1 MNKILKFAGYIFAGL
16 VSLLVVA
23 VIILK
28 LIPDTQYNNWITSAT
43 QSATGRDFSIGT
55 LELDI
60 GTALRVR
67 ADKVRMANADWAKQD
82 DMLLIDHLEA
92 DFGLLALLAG
102 KADIRAVV
110 EQAEVLA
117 EKNADGTSNWAM
129 GTGEPEEEAEELEVD
144 KDEFSGLPLHPVI
157 REIRIDDFKLTL
169 VKEPGATAKITQL
182 KQLLIETPDKDTTL
196 TLTANANGHPIELSG
211 NLGNMKK
218 FLDEASEP
226 VSLKADIDGNLLNL
240 SGNWGPLFPKQT
252 MNVDVDLK
260 IPATASLAEAVGM
273 EIEEFEDIFITGKI
287 VGDGN
292 KLALDPFE
300 INLDDANAEL
310 RIKGSIADLTKM
322 DGINVTTDANTA
334 SLGTLLQQL
343 HIELP
348 FPLPPVI
355 EINAEISGGLKEL
368 ALSELVI
375 VAKDEGVD
383 LKATAS
389 IGDLLGARKITG
401 KVTGTIDSLSGLSK
415 YAQMDL
421 PSLGKLDLS
430 GDLASSD
437 KALQL
442 NNLDVKLD
450 SDNIN
455 FEVTG
460 KVADLLTV
468 SGIDALAKADIRS
481 FSEQNIAELTQ
492 LLKQFDA
499 ELPVEMLPQS
509 INLSTGIQ
517 GSLEQLSLVD
527 IQGEILDEGVK
538 VGLEGAVENVIVPAG
553 VKINLSLDS
562 DSIAKL
568 SKYAGSELP
577 QTDPL
582 KVLVALTEDASK
594 HPNFTLQAETGGAN
608 VDVSG
613 ALESLALPDEIEL
626 GVAVKA
632 KSVSNFNQ
640 LAQKELPDQGPLDLS
655 AKLKLQLQKK
665 NYAINDLKLLL
676 GDQSANGNLALK
688 LPESES
694 QPTVI
699 NGKLDITYLDLGFLM
714 PEEQEVPAEGETA
727 VESAPEEGETTE
739 ETKTDNAST
748 KPAAASDRLFSD
760 KPILNKQ
767 LHDYEIDLA
776 VNAKEINFGKS
787 ELKDVQLV
795 VKLKDGLL
803 TADPIKGVG
812 EAGNINGVITI
823 DGRSEVPELKVDLNI
838 VEVPMPN
845 LGGKLDFDADLVG
858 KGRSVAELMGSL
870 NGQMLLVA
878 RDGKI
883 EGALVQKFGSGLL
896 SFAKDKGYT
905 ELECGILRV
914 DIKDGIANF
923 DKRLAAQLT
932 EVTWRGGGEI
942 DLKTEKIGI
951 GIAPKPRKG
960 IPISI
965 SGELSSLIY
974 VGGTLKHPQMQ
985 LNPKDVAVKYAKYSA
1000 YVATGGLSYLAEVV
1014 KDKIDAN
1021 KDVCELILDG
1031 TVFEDIDK
1039 ALDKEEKKAKKDA
1052 EKAEKEKSE

>member
-67 ADKVRMANADWAKQD
+67 ADKVRMANADWAKQE
-82 DMLLIDHLEA
+82 DMLLIEHLEA

-129 GTGEPEEEAEELEVD
+129 GTGEPEEEADELEVD
-144 KDEFSGLPLHPVI
+144 QDEFSGLPLHPVI

-196 TLTANANGHPIELSG
+196 TLTGNANGHPIEMSG

-218 FLDEASEP
+218 FLDDASEP

-355 EINAEISGGLKEL
+355 EINAEISGGLEEL
-368 ALSELVI
+368 ALSDLVI

-389 IGDLLGARKITG
+389 IGDLLGAKKLTG

-421 PSLGKLDLS
+421 PSLGKLELS
-430 GDLASSD
+430 GDLASND

-468 SGIDALAKADIRS
+468 SGIEALAKADIRS
-481 FSEQNIAELTQ
+481 FSEQNIAELTK
-492 LLKQFDA
+492 LLKQFDV

-509 INLSTGIQ
+509 LNLSTGIQ

-527 IQGEILDEGVK
+527 IQGEILDDGVK
-538 VGLEGAVENVIVPAG
+538 VGLDGVVENVLVPSG
-553 VKINLSLDS
+553 VKANLSLDS

-594 HPNFTLQAETGGAN
+594 HPNFTLHAETGGAN
-608 VDVSG
+608 VDVNG
-613 ALESLALPDEIEL
+613 ALESLAVPEEIEL
-626 GVAVKA
+626 GISVKA
-632 KSVSNFNQ
+632 KSISNFNQ

-655 AKLKLQLQKK
+655 AKLKMQLQKK
-665 NYAINDLKLLL
+665 NYALNDLKLLL
-676 GDQSANGNLALK
+676 DDQSALGNLAII

-699 NGKLDITYLDLGFLM
+699 NGKLDIPYLDLSFLT
-714 PEEQEVPAEGETA
+714 PKEQEVPAEGETA
-727 VESAPEEGETTE
+727 VESAPEEDETAE
-739 ETKTDNAST
+739 VAKTDNANSE
-748 KPAAASDRLFSD
+748 PAATSDRLFSD
-760 KPILNKQ
+760 EPILHEK
-767 LHDYEIDLA
+767 LLDYEIDLA
-776 VNAKEINFGKS
+776 VNAKKIKFDKS
-787 ELKDVQLV
+787 DLNDVQLV

-803 TADPIKGVG
+803 TADPITG
-812 EAGNINGVITI
+812 AGGAGKINGVVRI

-870 NGQMLLVA
+870 NGQMLVVA

-914 DIKDGIANF
+914 TVKDGIANF

-1000 YVATGGLSYLAEVV
+1000 YIATGGLSYLAEVV

-1031 TVFEDIDK
+1031 TVFEEM
-1039 ALDKEEKKAKKDA
+1039 DKEDEKAEKKAQKAA
-1052 EKAEKEKSE
+1052 EKAEKEKNK

>member
-1 MNKILKFAGYIFAGL
+1 MNKILKYAGYIFAGL

-129 GTGEPEEEAEELEVD
+129 GTGEPEEEADELEVD
-144 KDEFSGLPLHPVI
+144 KGEFSGLPLHPVI

-196 TLTANANGHPIELSG
+196 TLTGNANGHPIEMSG

-218 FLDEASEP
+218 FLHDASEP

-348 FPLPPVI
+348 FSLPPVI
-355 EINAEISGGLKEL
+355 EINAEISGGLEEL

-389 IGDLLGARKITG
+389 IGDLLSAKKITG

-421 PSLGKLDLS
+421 PSLGKLQLS
-430 GDLASSD
+430 GDLASND

-492 LLKQFDA
+492 FLKQFDVK
-499 ELPVEMLPQS
+499 LPVEMLPQS

-527 IQGEILDEGVK
+527 IQGVVLDEGVK
-538 VGLEGAVENVIVPAG
+538 VGLDGAVENVLVPTG
-553 VKINLSLDS
+553 VKANLSLDS

-568 SKYAGSELP
+568 SKYTGSELP

-594 HPNFTLQAETGGAN
+594 HPNFTLHAETGGAN
-608 VDVSG
+608 VDING
-613 ALESLALPDEIEL
+613 ALESLAVPEEIEL
-626 GVAVKA
+626 GISVKA
-632 KSVSNFNQ
+632 KSISNFNQ

-655 AKLKLQLQKK
+655 AKLKMQLQKK
-665 NYAINDLKLLL
+665 NYALNDLKLLL
-676 GDQSANGNLALK
+676 DDQSALGNLAII

-699 NGKLDITYLDLGFLM
+699 NGKLDIPYLDLSFLT
-714 PEEQEVPAEGETA
+714 PKEQEVPAEGETA
-727 VESAPEEGETTE
+727 VESAPEEDETAE
-739 ETKTDNAST
+739 VAKTDNANS
-748 KPAAASDRLFSD
+748 KSAAASDRLFSD
-760 KPILNKQ
+760 KPILHEK
-767 LHDYEIDLA
+767 LLDYEIDLA
-776 VNAKEINFGKS
+776 VNAKKIKFDKS
-787 ELKDVQLV
+787 DLNDVQLV

-803 TADPIKGVG
+803 TADPITG
-812 EAGNINGVITI
+812 AGGAGKINGVVRI

-858 KGRSVAELMGSL
+858 KGKSVAELMGSL
-870 NGQMLLVA
+870 NGNMLVVM

-883 EGALVQKFGSGLL
+883 EGELVKKFGSGLL
-896 SFAKDKGYT
+896 SFAKEKGYT

-914 DIKDGIANF
+914 TVKDGIANF

-932 EVTWRGGGEI
+932 EVTWRGGGEVN
-942 DLKTEKIGI
+942 LKTEHIGI

-974 VGGTLKHPQMQ
+974 VGGTLKHPRMQ

-1000 YVATGGLSYLAEVV
+1000 YVASGGLTYLAEVI

-1021 KDVCELILDG
+1021 RDVCKLILDG
-1031 TVFEDIDK
+1031 TVFEEM
-1039 ALDKEEKKAKKDA
+1039 DKEDKKAEKKAQKEA
-1052 EKAEKEKSE
+1052 EKAEKKMSE